1 MLIQSIDYLLL
12 PLLDE
17 EVLRELSLSLLLL
30 LRLLL
35 LLELLPEVCR
45 DVLLLCDADD
55 DLVFALVEEL
65 SVDAG
70 CLV

>member
-17 EVLRELSLSLLLL
+17 EVLRELSLSLPLVV
-30 LRLLL
+30 LL
-35 LLELLPEVCR
+35 LLELLPEDCR

-65 SVDAG
+65 FVDAG

>member
-35 LLELLPEVCR
+35 LELLPEDCR

>member
-17 EVLRELSLSLLLL
+17 EVLRELSLSLPLVV
-30 LRLLL
+30 LL
-35 LLELLPEVCR
+35 LLELLPEGCR
-45 DVLLLCDADD
+45 DVLLPCDADD
-55 DLVFALVEEL
+55 DLVFVLVEEL